1 MTYFV
6 EWDVK
11 PQLNQSIS
19 VVVLQGCEPITGFF
33 AGDLH
38 AVDYIWF
45 SSVSLDVLGVLKVV
59 DPPPNEGGLPTA
71 TFPSDHMSIKASFAF
86 K

>member
-1 MTYFV
+1 MTGRFGG
-6 EWDVK
+6 
-11 PQLNQSIS
+11 Q
-19 VVVLQGCEPITGFF
+19 
-33 AGDLH
+33 LH

-59 DPPPNEGGLPTA
+59 DPQLMESGLPTA
-71 TFPSDHMSIKASFAF
+71 TFPSDHVSVKASFAF

>member
-1 MTYFV
+1 V
-6 EWDVK
+6 
-11 PQLNQSIS
+11 Q
-19 VVVLQGCEPITGFF
+19 
-33 AGDLH
+33 

-59 DPPPNEGGLPTA
+59 DPQLIEPGLPTDV
-71 TFPSDHMSIKASFAF
+71 FPSDHVSIKAGFAF

>member
-1 MTYFV
+1 MTGRFGGQV
-6 EWDVK
+6 
-11 PQLNQSIS
+11 Q
-19 VVVLQGCEPITGFF
+19 
-33 AGDLH
+33 

-59 DPPPNEGGLPTA
+59 EPQLIEAGVPSDV
-71 TFPSDHMSIKASFAF
+71 FPSDHVSVKASFAF

>member
-1 MTYFV
+1 MTSRFGGEV
-6 EWDVK
+6 
-11 PQLNQSIS
+11 
-19 VVVLQGCEPITGFF
+19 
-33 AGDLH
+33 H

-59 DPPPNEGGLPTA
+59 DPQLIESGLPTA
-71 TFPSDHMSIKASFAF
+71 MFPSDHVSVKASFAF